1 MTLLLGMDVASC
13 TTTPVACLLVRT
25 VLFPAVVAAV
35 LVDVRLLEVEV
46 VVAAE
51 LFEVLLLPVPVFVAV
66 VVVVVLLLLLLVLV
80 FAFSVLLFSSSSVSS
95 VSSSSAS
102 FLFFCFCSKKLLVAG
117 HLSSQAK
124 QKGVLLS
131 KQMLGFQFWMN
142 MEFAPLSVA
151 LCCCCCSCC
160 WAEQSLGHAL
170 ELEEGRPPV
179 EKFAVHWGDSCLS
192 EV

>member
-1 MTLLLGMDVASC
+1 MFFHLVALLLGMDAATC

-51 LFEVLLLPVPVFVAV
+51 LFEVLLLPVPVLVVA
-66 VVVVVLLLLLLVLV
+66 VVVVLLLLLLVLV

-102 FLFFCFCSKKLLVAG
+102 FLFFCFCLEEEA
-117 HLSSQAK
+117 
-124 QKGVLLS
+124 
-131 KQMLGFQFWMN
+131 
-142 MEFAPLSVA
+142 
-151 LCCCCCSCC
+151 SCC
-160 WAEQSLGHAL
+160 WAL
-170 ELEEGRPPV
+170 EFTGKTEGGAA
-179 EKFAVHWGDSCLS
+179 E
-192 EV
+192 